1 MGTVS
6 SQRTTGQAEGRGRT
20 CKRAARVEIPT
31 LPLRRWAAAAL
42 RASIASVVLAACG
55 QTSDEGSFQDSP
67 TTVAP
72 IVTTPSP
79 TRVPSP
85 NPTNTPLP
93 TPTPTPDPT
102 ATPTPEPPPSP
113 TPTAAPTP
121 LANLAPYTPQGWD
134 APLIVSDSA
143 EERGSPE
150 LRAGEE
156 SFVSWAVAN
165 TAGTQVD
172 RRFFIDLLLDGVTVW
187 RWTSDLLP
195 TSGYIDIS
203 SWPDLHRLVNIDPG
217 PHTLTLNIDAT
228 DLVVESDETDNRLSL
243 ELEWL
248 PPEDAL
254 PSPPERQRLPDLA
267 PYTPI
272 GWTGP
277 ILANSEG
284 EDGIDGPLSIDAP
297 ARVLAAFTN
306 SGAAST
312 GLDIWAHLYLDDV
325 LVDVSVSPG
334 LLMGD
339 VTSRLRVEDLRE
351 RIAISPGEHT
361 LRLVVDPTD
370 LVEESDETNNIYEQ
384 RLTWFAGDLPRE
396 PAKTPGTEPAYP
408 APPTLPNLVPAWK
421 FGSDGP
427 IVVSQ
432 ERGTSLDTSQ
442 VLGSTVYIDVAVANL
457 STVQPPQPFSVDLY
471 FDKQKVESFRFSTT
485 SPASTKTLLDWDG
498 LTDAVELTPGRHVL
512 KLVID
517 PENAVDETNEA
528 DNTFEKYVTWLD
540 EPPTLPTPT
549 TYSEDELR
557 EMLAGLRD
565 LLGLRQPAVDP
576 DGTDHS
582 EDVLRVAEAGYFLLT
597 GRSMKDERLDVQL
610 LPGDEYAAWVDEDF
624 AKNFAVTEES
634 DYEAL
639 IRSREMMKEHALGLK
654 TRKRG
659 AVAIVIDASQHVDSV
674 LNSLVHE
681 LGHAIQDFVNPGQ
694 TEEVPSLPLVG
705 LREAQAHQF
714 QRAFWLKLE
723 QFTGLDLL
731 AYPDIRPYRAYVAEQ
746 VYAILRDAPSS
757 GHRLAILIQ
766 WAAIMKE
773 AELETLKT
781 ELFANGRLDA
791 DSSKALFDYLAA
803 IPVDEVNAKV
813 ERWLQGAASEAGA
826 IVGIGVGRLLPESE
840 VDVEGPP
847 GLRSTQLLMP

>member
-1 MGTVS
+1 M
-6 SQRTTGQAEGRGRT
+6 
-20 CKRAARVEIPT
+20 
-31 LPLRRWAAAAL
+31 
-42 RASIASVVLAACG
+42 
-55 QTSDEGSFQDSP
+55 
-67 TTVAP
+67 
-72 IVTTPSP
+72 
-79 TRVPSP
+79 
-85 NPTNTPLP
+85 
-93 TPTPTPDPT
+93 
-102 ATPTPEPPPSP
+102 
-113 TPTAAPTP
+113 
-121 LANLAPYTPQGWD
+121 APYTPQGWD

-195 TSGYIDIS
+195 ASGYIDIS
-203 SWPDLHRLVNIDPG
+203 SWPDLHRLVNINPG
-217 PHTLTLNIDAT
+217 PHTLTLMIDAT
-228 DLVVESDETDNRLSL
+228 DLVVESDETDNWLSL
-243 ELEWL
+243 GLEWL

-254 PSPPERQRLPDLA
+254 TSPPERQRLPDLA

-277 ILANSEG
+277 ILANSQG
-284 EDGIDGPLSIDAP
+284 EDGIDGPLSIDVP
-297 ARVLAAFTN
+297 ARVLAAFSN

-312 GLDIWAHLYLDDV
+312 GLNIWAHLYLDDV

-370 LVEESDETNNIYEQ
+370 LVAESDETNNIYEQ
-384 RLTWFAGDLPRE
+384 RLTWVTGDLPPE
-396 PAKTPGTEPAYP
+396 PVKTPGTEPAYP
-408 APPTLPNLVPAWK
+408 SPPTLPNLVPAWK
-421 FGSDGP
+421 FGWDGP

-432 ERGTSLDTSQ
+432 ERGTSLDTSP
-442 VLGSTVYIDVAVANL
+442 VLGRTAYIDLAVANL

-471 FDKQKVESFRFSTT
+471 FDEQKVESFRFSTT
-485 SPASTKTLLDWDG
+485 SPASTETLLDWEG
-498 LTDAVELTPGRHVL
+498 LTDAVDPTPGRHVL
-512 KLVID
+512 KLIID
-517 PENAVDETNEA
+517 PDNAVDETNET
-528 DNTFEKYVTWLD
+528 DNTFEKHVTWRD

-565 LLGLRQPAVDP
+565 LLDLRQPAVDA
-576 DGTDHS
+576 DGPDHS
-582 EDVLRVAEAGYFLLT
+582 EDVLQVAEVGYFLLT
-597 GRSMKDERLDVQL
+597 GRSMKEERLDVQL

-624 AKNFAVTEES
+624 AKSFAVTQES

-659 AVAIVIDASQHVDSV
+659 QVAIVIDASQHVDSV

-681 LGHAIQDFVNPGQ
+681 LGHAVQDFVNPGQ

-723 QFTGLDLL
+723 EFTGLDLL

-746 VYAILRDAPSS
+746 VYSVLRDAASS
-757 GHRLAILIQ
+757 GHRLAVLIQ
-766 WAAIMKE
+766 WAAIIKE

-791 DSSKALFDYLAA
+791 DSSKVLFDYLAA

-813 ERWLQGAASEAGA
+813 ERWLQGAAFEAGA